1 MRLLKENKRFA
12 EIAGIDKWHENGIT
26 GKGVRIVI
34 FDKRFNT
41 QSPGAQKIY
50 HGKVRGVNGFDN
62 DEISSHGSAVAH
74 IIHQICP
81 DADIYCMSATT
92 ENLLWCKDNDIDI
105 INVSMKLFKREGFE
119 DALNEF
125 AATGGWMFSS
135 AGNTDEDKNLGIP
148 AGYENCVA
156 VGAVH
161 LQYPGQKKERIYR
174 ANYSS
179 YTKEEKEYIWE
190 MVEIMGFSGIYVMTP
205 KYPDIDNKGN
215 YHSFQFN
222 GTSGASPFVAGMA
235 GLYRQLCG
243 KISLD
248 EFRNFMYENAMD
260 MEEEG
265 YDRFTGHGLF
275 KLPEAMRLIE
285 LTIGSN
291 KYKVDGEEREMD
303 TAPFVKDMRTFVPIR
318 FVAEALGKKVSY
330 TTKNGLTDKVYIES

>member
-50 HGKVRGVNGFDN
+50 HGKVIGVNGFDN
-62 DEISSHGSAVAH
+62 TEISSHASAVAH
-74 IIHQICP
+74 IIHQVCP
-81 DADIYCMSATT
+81 DAEIFCMTANT
-92 ENLLWCKDNDIDI
+92 ENLLWCIENNIDI
-105 INVSMKLFKREGFE
+105 INVSMKMFSREGFE
-119 DALNEF
+119 EALNEF
-125 AATGGWMFSS
+125 TVKKGWMLSS
-135 AGNTDEDKNLGIP
+135 SGNTDEDNNLGIP

-161 LQYPGQKKERIYR
+161 LMGDNYKGDKIKR
-174 ANYSS
+174 ASYSS
-179 YTKEEKEYIWE
+179 FTKEEKEFIWE

-205 KYPDIDNKGN
+205 KYPDDDNC
-215 YHSFQFN
+215 YAFPFN
-222 GTSGASPFVAGMA
+222 GTSGSSPFVAGMA
-235 GLYRQLCG
+235 GLYRQIYG
-243 KISLD
+243 KVSL
-248 EFRNFMYENAMD
+248 EQFRDFMRDNAMD
-260 MEEEG
+260 LEEEG

-275 KLPEAMRLIE
+275 ILPEVMRLIE
-285 LTIGSN
+285 LVIGSN

-330 TTKNGLTDKVYIES
+330 TTKDGLTDKVYIE